1 MSDRP
6 SSRLLALSVAAAV
19 LATATSLLGLLWP
32 GAYARETAA
41 WSVQGV
47 GQDAAN
53 LPVAVALVWSAVV
66 LRGRG
71 SLPALCVWLGSL
83 VYFIYAFAIYA
94 FAVHFGR
101 LFPAY
106 IAVLGL
112 AFFAFAG
119 TLAALDLDT
128 TGVPLRDHPSRRGAS
143 NALIVIGVLFALLWL
158 AEDVPNL
165 LKSTVPPSL
174 AETGLLTNPV
184 HVLDLAFVLPGMI
197 VAGVLLRRQRPLG
210 LLLAPVLLVF
220 STMIGAAIL
229 TLFAVSAARG
239 LPVVLPAACFAG
251 VVTASSGVYAW
262 KLLRT
267 RHAAAP
273 TVSRR

>member
-19 LATATSLLGLLWP
+19 LATATSLLGLFWP

-41 WSVQGV
+41 WAVQGV

-53 LPVAVALVWSAVV
+53 LPVAVVLLWSAAV
-66 LRGRG
+66 LRRRS
-71 SLPALCVWLGSL
+71 SLVALCAWLGSL
-83 VYFIYAFAIYA
+83 VYFIYAFVIYA

-101 LFPAY
+101 LFLGY
-106 IAVLGL
+106 VTVLGL
-112 AFFAFAG
+112 AFFSFAG

-128 TGVPLRDHPSRRGAS
+128 VVAPLRDHPSRRGAG
-143 NALIVIGVLFALLWL
+143 NALIVIGALFALLWL
-158 AEDVPNL
+158 AEDVPNIL
-165 LKSTVPPSL
+165 RNTSPPSL

-184 HVLDLAFVLPGMI
+184 HVLDLALVLPGMI
-197 VAGVLLRRQRPLG
+197 LAGVLLRRQRPLG
-210 LLLAPVLLVF
+210 LLLGPVLLVF
-220 STMIGAAIL
+220 STLMGAAIL
-229 TLFAVSAARG
+229 ALFAMFAARG

-251 VVTASSGVYAW
+251 VVTVLSGAYAW
-262 KLLRT
+262 RLLRP
-267 RHAAAP
+267 AAP